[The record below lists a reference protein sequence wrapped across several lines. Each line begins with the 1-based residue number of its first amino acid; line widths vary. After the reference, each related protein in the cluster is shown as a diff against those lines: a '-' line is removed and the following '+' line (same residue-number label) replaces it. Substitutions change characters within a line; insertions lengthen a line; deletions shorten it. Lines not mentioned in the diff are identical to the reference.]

1 MLRKRE
7 FKAAFWRRSRRGSI
21 IEAEKYTKGCA

>member
-1 MLRKRE
+1 MMRKRE

-21 IEAEKYTKGCA
+21 IEAKYTKGCA